1 MCMLSNNGS
10 CIRTRCC
17 AVDVTIF
24 SNASIIPPG
33 FKFTKLHV
41 LTLAAVLMRSCRE
54 LCQCTQ
60 CVLEWVGLGRE
71 LAPFVVMYLCWP
83 VVGYCTTVVHA
94 WWLIPGLCLS
104 IWTINE
110 PHLIEQAYRCYAK
123 SPTAQDAFRS
133 IPGLISYAGVTRRWG
148 LLYHAWQTIS
158 QTARW
163 IIQQLCQLAA
173 TSHKC
178 NNCLYRRLSSH
189 CRITHC
195 ILGIKLS

>member
-10 CIRTRCC
+10 CIRTRRC
-17 AVDVTIF
+17 AVGVTIF

-33 FKFTKLHV
+33 FKFTKLHA

-83 VVGYCTTVVHA
+83 VVDYCTTVVHV
-94 WWLIPGLCLS
+94 WWLIPELCLS

-110 PHLIEQAYRCYAK
+110 PHLPYRTGLDVMQSYPLCRTHFGQYQASSAMLGWPGDGDCYIMHGR
-123 SPTAQDAFRS
+123 Q
-133 IPGLISYAGVTRRWG
+133 
-148 LLYHAWQTIS
+148 
-158 QTARW
+158 
-163 IIQQLCQLAA
+163 
-173 TSHKC
+173 
-178 NNCLYRRLSSH
+178 
-189 CRITHC
+189 
-195 ILGIKLS
+195 